1 MSFEEAYGHYNYDPY
16 QAGSSGF
23 AGGQGPYYPADMHQ
37 SYGPQVGPSSSAHFD
52 YEVLILRSIRNL
64 LNRISTLG
72 TQQQQMQDT
81 MAHNTQLTQESW
93 GLTSALQYDVSNV
106 FIHLGLFYQQSQ
118 PYQPYQPPEQE
129 NNEEEEEN
137 NNDNEEDKHDDE
149 EDPDE
154 GEQDSD
160 EED

>member
-1 MSFEEAYGHYNYDPY
+1 MDLS
-16 QAGSSGF
+16 
-23 AGGQGPYYPADMHQ
+23 
-37 SYGPQVGPSSSAHFD
+37 
-52 YEVLILRSIRNL
+52 
-64 LNRISTLG
+64 NRISTLG

-93 GLTSALQYDVSNV
+93 GLTSALPYDISNV
-106 FIHLGLFYQQSQ
+106 FIHLGLDYRQSQ

-129 NNEEEEEN
+129 NNDDEEEDN
-137 NNDNEEDKHDDE
+137 DDNEEDKDDDD

-160 EED
+160 EEN